1 VKAIDDV
8 PLFSERRYEDLAV
21 GDRFGPFADELDAV
35 ASDSLRGAVGAHAPG
50 ESAPLGVLPLLT
62 LRALRRAL
70 DGIIPGGV
78 LIRQS
83 FTVVDRLPRVCQVAV
98 DVAVTAQ
105 QRRPSGF
112 YTTFAFTVARGDA
125 VAAVVEWMILAP
137 PPSSEDGG

>member
-21 GDRFGPFADELDAV
+21 GDRFGPFADELDAA
-35 ASDSLRGAVGAHAPG
+35 ASDSLRGAVGALAPG
-50 ESAPLGVLPLLT
+50 EHAPLGALPLLT

-83 FTVVDRLPRVCQVAV
+83 FTVVDRLAASGTVAV

-112 YTTFAFTVARGDA
+112 YTTFAFTVARGGA

-137 PPSSEDGG
+137 PSEARG